1 MYPQEGLAYKV
12 GGLVRILIDPDR
24 PGDSVLP

>member
-1 MYPQEGLAYKV
+1 MYPTEGAPYSV
-12 GGLVRILIDPDR
+12 GASVRILIDPDR